1 MKNLLKHEY
10 LRHVLPI
17 IVVGCCIPL
26 VVNIDKGRTLEIYM
40 MVSVCCTAVYWLGT
54 VWIMNMARKMY
65 PRHDQ
70 TFKRV
75 TYQLVWGIAYLFA
88 AFWVIQWGIYSV
100 FHVWCAN
107 YWEEFRVPLF
117 ISIFI
122 GTIYECLYLLEY
134 LTNSIAETERLKRE
148 NIQSELDS
156 LKNQVNPHFLFNSLN
171 TLASLIEEEP
181 QTAVAYVQEL
191 SQVYRYI
198 LQSKDRELT
207 TLREEIKF
215 IKAYLFLVKMRFGEN
230 IQTQINISEDYW
242 EKQIPPLTLQIL
254 VENAIKHNVI
264 SSAKPL
270 NIDIFIEAG
279 LLVVRNKFQKKT
291 TTVDSN
297 KVGLRNIANRYKLIA
312 SENIEVLQNALYF
325 TVMLPLLGGEE

>member
-10 LRHVLPI
+10 FKHVLPI
-17 IVVGCCIPL
+17 IIVGCCIPL
-26 VVNIDKGRTLEIYM
+26 VVNIDKGRTLGVYM
-40 MVSVCCTAVYWLGT
+40 VVSVFCTATYWLGT
-54 VWIMNMARKMY
+54 VGIMNMARNIY

-70 TFKRV
+70 TFKRIS
-75 TYQLVWGIAYLFA
+75 YQLAWGLLYIFA
-88 AFWVIQWGIYSV
+88 AFWVNQWGIYMA
-100 FHVWCAN
+100 FHVWCAD
-107 YWEEFRVPLF
+107 YWDDFKVPLF

-122 GTIYECLYLLEY
+122 GTIYECMYLLEH

-181 QTAVAYVQEL
+181 KTAVAYVQEL

-198 LQSKDRELT
+198 LQSKDQELT

-230 IQTQINISEDYW
+230 IKTQIHISDDFL

-264 SSAKPL
+264 SAAKPL
-270 NIDIFIEAG
+270 DIDIFIEG
-279 LLVVRNKFQKKT
+279 GQLVVRNKFQKKT
-291 TTVDSN
+291 TMVDSN